1 MSVYDG
7 PRTEVRR
14 ILHDGHVQWATVA
27 DDHLVLPDG
36 RVVAPD
42 DAVHLPPTEPATIIC
57 VHMNFDSRR
66 QEFGLPPIDAPTYF
80 MKPVTSLNAHRGTV
94 TRPEGTTLLNF
105 EGELAVVI
113 GKPTRNIAPAEV
125 ADHIAGFTIANDFGL
140 HDFRDTDAGSMLR
153 VKGQD
158 GFSPIGPGLVSGIDP
173 RRSRIRTYRNGTV
186 VQDDRLDAL
195 LFPIEYVIA
204 DLARHITLRPGDLV
218 LTGTPAGS
226 RPVAVGDVVEVEIDG
241 IGRLTNSIAAT
252 PSPVAAVG
260 YQPQVTP
267 MARLVAYA
275 GTEP

>member
-1 MSVYDG
+1 MTVYDG
-7 PRTEVRR
+7 PRTEIRR
-14 ILHDGHVQWATVA
+14 ILHDGHAQWATVV
-27 DDHLVLPDG
+27 DDHVELPDG
-36 RVVAPD
+36 RVVSTDEAI
-42 DAVHLPPTEPATIIC
+42 HLPPVEPSTIIC

-66 QEFGLPPIDAPTYF
+66 QEFGLPPIDSPTYF
-80 MKPVTSLNAHRGTV
+80 MKPVTTLNAHRGTV
-94 TRPEGTTLLNF
+94 TRPGRTVLLNF

-113 GKPTRNIAPAEV
+113 GRPTRNIAPNEV

-158 GFSPIGPGLVSGIDP
+158 GFSPVGPGLVSGIDP
-173 RRSRIRTYRNGTV
+173 RRSRIRTYRNGAI

-226 RPVAVGDVVEVEIDG
+226 RPVDVGDVIDVEIDG
-241 IGRLTNSIAAT
+241 IGRLTTSIAAS

-260 YQPQVTP
+260 YQPEATP
-267 MARLVAYA
+267 LARLVAYA
-275 GTEP
+275 GHEP